1 MRLEKEDSELYHFMK
16 LELGRQ
22 RDGLELIPS
31 ENFCSLAVMEAQ
43 GSVLTNKY
51 SEGYPGKRYY
61 GGNEFVDECEK
72 LAIERMKKL
81 FGAQHANVQPHAGSQ
96 ANMAAYFALLQPG
109 DKMMGLN
116 LSHGGHLT
124 HGSPVNFS
132 GKWYKISAYNVDA
145 KTHLLD
151 YDAIEKQAMEEK
163 PQLVVAGYTAY
174 PRTIDFKRFREI
186 ADRSGAKLMVDMAH
200 IAGLIAGGA
209 HPSPIPYADVVT
221 TTTHKTLRGPR
232 GAAILCKEEYA
243 AQIDKAVFPGMQGG
257 PFDHAIAAKAVCF
270 KEAAEPS
277 FGKYAHAIVENANAL
292 AEGLLEE
299 GFSLVTG
306 GTDNHLMIIDL
317 TKEGISGKEA
327 QAALDEC
334 AITTNKNTI
343 PYDTQSPFVT
353 SGIRLGTPALTT
365 RGMGK
370 SEMRESAR
378 LIRKAIAGRADA
390 AAKKG
395 VREEVKA
402 LTSRF
407 PLYPELG

>member
-209 HPSPIPYADVVT
+209 HPSPFSHADVVT
-221 TTTHKTLRGPR
+221 STTHKTLRGPR
-232 GAAILCKEEYA
+232 GAFIVSRAELSDK
-243 AQIDKAVFPGMQGG
+243 IDKAVFPGLQGG
-257 PFDHAIAAKAVCF
+257 PHNNTTAGIAIALEKAGAKSFVSYAKAIVSNAKILADELLKHGF
-270 KEAAEPS
+270 K
-277 FGKYAHAIVENANAL
+277 L
-292 AEGLLEE
+292 A
-299 GFSLVTG
+299 TG
-306 GTDNHLMIIDL
+306 GTDNHLMVVDVRPFGIDGKTFAIALEKAGIIV
-317 TKEGISGKEA
+317 
-327 QAALDEC
+327 
-334 AITTNKNTI
+334 NFNTI
-343 PYDTQSPFVT
+343 PHDPNPPFKP
-353 SGIRLGTPALTT
+353 SGIRLGTPAITA
-365 RGMGK
+365 RGMKTPEMKKIAQWIYLVAKTKGEDNKMLKDLHSQVK
-370 SEMRESAR
+370 SLCRS
-378 LIRKAIAGRADA
+378 
-390 AAKKG
+390 
-395 VREEVKA
+395 
-402 LTSRF
+402 F
-407 PLYPELG
+407 PIDLS